1 MNGVLGATTEPPL
14 LTNGHDMANW
24 LVDRNPVLQ
33 RLLTVLGCY
42 TEYGVNLDGLRDL
55 IRANDRHFQA
65 MLAYGR
71 ANPFPQGARRSR
83 AWDDNC
89 PKHETE
95 AARLFSLMSAAER
108 GRVRLIGTLSDFAH
122 DDRLEA
128 GVEWSLEEV
137 DMFAAADPGL
147 VVDFATALVARFT
160 GI

>member
-1 MNGVLGATTEPPL
+1 MNGVLGATTRPPL
-14 LTNGHDMANW
+14 LTNGFEMANW

-42 TEYGVNLDGLRDL
+42 TEYGVNLNGLRDA
-55 IRANDRHFQA
+55 IRANDRHFREL
-65 MLAYGR
+65 LAYRR
-71 ANPFPQGARRSR
+71 ANPFPQGEAALA
-83 AWDDNC
+83 AWYNDG

-108 GRVRLIGTLSDFAH
+108 GRVRLIGTLSDVAP
-122 DDRLEA
+122 DDGMEA

-137 DMFAAADPGL
+137 GMFAGADPGL
-147 VVDFATALVARFT
+147 VADFAAALVARFT